1 MGRQNLLINVFN
13 YKLNQTS
20 LFPRNMSVR
29 TSSGGGGGGGGGGG
43 QVGFGSEPHE
53 LADDTRM

>member
-13 YKLNQTS
+13 YNLNQTS

-29 TSSGGGGGGGGGGG
+29 TSSGGGGGQAGL
-43 QVGFGSEPHE
+43 GSEPHE